1 MILSVADAANAPPA
15 LVVNENVAALEALP
29 ATRSVCATANVGLVT
44 LSPIWPDAMVVGLAL
59 ASAVVWMEI
68 ELAPAA
74 AAPMVSPLSVMV
86 TAVLTAMEDVE
97 VSVSTI
103 AVAVGTALVAVTVV
117 PLIAAVGVA
126 DVAKKPLG

>member
-1 MILSVADAANAPPA
+1 MVGDAASAPPA
-15 LVVNENVAALEALP
+15 LVVNENVAALEVLA
-29 ATRSVCATANVGLVT
+29 ATRSVDAMANVGLVT

-86 TAVLTAMEDVE
+86 TAVLTAIGEPVM
-97 VSVSTI
+97 VSTM
-103 AVAVGTALVAVTVV
+103 AVAVGAALVAVTPP
-117 PLIAAVGVA
+117 PLIAAVGTG
-126 DVAKKPLG
+126 DVAKKPIG